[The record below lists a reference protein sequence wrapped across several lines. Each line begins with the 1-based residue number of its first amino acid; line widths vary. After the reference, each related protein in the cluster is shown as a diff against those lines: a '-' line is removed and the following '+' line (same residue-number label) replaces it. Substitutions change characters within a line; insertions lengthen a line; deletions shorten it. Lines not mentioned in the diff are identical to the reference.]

1 MATSFPDIH
10 PSPHPKNPI
19 LHYLGLAS
27 LTFPVRQ
34 SQPVFPRYTWLHLL
48 PSVTPSLLSQ
58 AEAQLL
64 GSPNPSKALLRVI
77 KRASRAPL
85 QGPAARNP
93 LALLL
98 GQVAPSPK
106 GLRLDCLS
114 NLVFPHHITCFYA
127 CLREEGQESPSPSA
141 KPPSE
146 AAQLGPGSGRGARG
160 SGIRDICPREAGKS
174 DPNPVCVPLDGGN
187 ILMSP
192 QHTFVHLDLF
202 ENS

>member
-34 SQPVFPRYTWLHLL
+34 SQPVSPRYTWLHLL

-64 GSPNPSKALLRVI
+64 GTPNPSKALLRVI

-106 GLRLDCLS
+106 GLRLGLS
-114 NLVFPHHITCFYA
+114 LQPGLPTPHHLF
-127 CLREEGQESPSPSA
+127 LRLSPRGRPRVTFPFSQA
-141 KPPSE
+141 TFRG
-146 AAQLGPGSGRGARG
+146 GPAGPWVGAGGRGKRNK
-160 SGIRDICPREAGKS
+160 R
-174 DPNPVCVPLDGGN
+174 
-187 ILMSP
+187 
-192 QHTFVHLDLF
+192 HL
-202 ENS
+202 S